1 VFLFPAAGWTRTARG
16 GSGVW
21 MLTTSE
27 DSERPE
33 QDGADKHEHCARR
46 QNIELQSEIHSSHL
60 HQSVVLEQKLAG
72 RDDRQKQNN
81 CCIAAG
87 IFAH

>member
-1 VFLFPAAGWTRTARG
+1 MLIFPAAGWTRTALD

-33 QDGADKHEHCARR
+33 QNGADKYEHGAHR
-46 QNIELQSEIHSSHL
+46 QNIELQSEIHASHL
-60 HQSVVLEQKLAG
+60 HQSVVLEGKASRLM
-72 RDDRQKQNN
+72 
-81 CCIAAG
+81 
-87 IFAH
+87 